1 MQYPYR
7 LFYAKDLHVCGPAK
21 MSIENG
27 ATYVWST
34 IPPYLHMVFAKEF
47 MMRHNKDVPLS
58 YVYYKGS
65 LCTYHILM
73 GMLIPRAFVTPLPHA
88 DRPAPRCIEDEEE
101 LERAVLRKRA
111 AKMKKALERAGV

>member
-1 MQYPYR
+1 MHVYYGKLLNGKARDPTGYP
-7 LFYAKDLHVCGPAK
+7 A
-21 MSIENG
+21 S
-27 ATYVWST
+27 
-34 IPPYLHMVFAKEF
+34 
-47 MMRHNKDVPLS
+47 
-58 YVYYKGS
+58 VYYKGS